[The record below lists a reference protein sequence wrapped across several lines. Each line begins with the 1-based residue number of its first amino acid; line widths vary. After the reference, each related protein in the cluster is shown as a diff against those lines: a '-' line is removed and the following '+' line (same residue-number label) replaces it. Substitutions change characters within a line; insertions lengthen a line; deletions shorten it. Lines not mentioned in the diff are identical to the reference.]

1 MRQACDWSKHGP
13 PLADEIIE
21 PFNQESSFMQTV
33 ASAYLE
39 SQASTASPERLHLM
53 VVDAAIRFAR
63 KGEAALAEKNY
74 ESAYF
79 ALDRSRSCVSELL
92 GGISPEPNPQLAESL
107 KALFVF
113 VHASLTRA
121 DIEHNPE
128 PVRDALAILET
139 HRQTWVSLI
148 ESLVDERS
156 SRQTDQ
162 PVAAGENS
170 WTT

>member
-1 MRQACDWSKHGP
+1 
-13 PLADEIIE
+13 
-21 PFNQESSFMQTV
+21 MQTV

-63 KGEAALAEKNY
+63 KGEEALAGKNY
-74 ESAYF
+74 EAAYF
-79 ALDRSRSCVSELL
+79 ALDRSRLCVGELL
-92 GGISPEPNPQLAESL
+92 SGINADPNPELAERL

-121 DIEHNPE
+121 DVERE
-128 PVRDALAILET
+128 PRLVRDALAILER
-139 HRQTWVSLI
+139 HRQTWLDLM
-148 ESLVDERS
+148 ERLVDDRS
-156 SRQTDQ
+156 SGTA
-162 PVAAGENS
+162 PPAVAAGEHS